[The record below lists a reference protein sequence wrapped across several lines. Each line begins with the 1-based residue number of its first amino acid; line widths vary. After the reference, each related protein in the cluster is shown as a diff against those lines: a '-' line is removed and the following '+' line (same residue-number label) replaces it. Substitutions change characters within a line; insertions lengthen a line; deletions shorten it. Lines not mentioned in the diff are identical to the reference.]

1 MDAKFSLG
9 TLPDGQLVLIC
20 DNAMIP
26 SVIRDV
32 EYYIES
38 KLVLL
43 NFLDGQEEESFLIPF
58 ELNEEASCLVNQL
71 KIVQLWWL
79 LIPVQTARKLLSF
92 RSSSLDAPEK
102 IELQEHT
109 IGSKVQNFFGVG
121 QP

>member
-58 ELNEEASCLVNQL
+58 ELNEEASRLV
-71 KIVQLWWL
+71 KSTKDCSIV
-79 LIPVQTARKLLSF
+79 VVGYT
-92 RSSSLDAPEK
+92 RSNGTETFIVP
-102 IELQEHT
+102 
-109 IGSKVQNFFGVG
+109 FFKS
-121 QP
+121 